1 MQDNELTSEPTTLG
15 RIAAIDVARGAS
27 LVGMGVYHLIWDLAD
42 FGFVSAGAPF
52 APAMRIFSHGVASAF
67 LALVGV
73 SLALA
78 HPHGLRR
85 AAFARRFATI
95 AGAALLVTLA
105 TFLLDRDEPILF
117 GILHCIAIASLI
129 AAPFVGAPAW
139 AALAAGALALAAPLA
154 LTSESFNSPALI
166 WLGLGTVAPASLDWR
181 PLLPWAGVVLLGLA
195 LARLFLSRLARS
207 AVALWRPAAIPGRAL
222 AFAGRHSLAIY
233 LAHQPILF
241 AALFALAN
249 LTGLAARQERES
261 YLAAC
266 RPACV
271 EAGGELAAC
280 AKACA
285 CVADRAGAAGLS
297 LGVARGQGGEDERK
311 RLKSV
316 VDACGA
322 EAR

>member
-1 MQDNELTSEPTTLG
+1 MRDKELTSESTKLG

-27 LVGMGVYHLIWDLAD
+27 LVGMVVYHLTWDLAN
-42 FGFVSAGAPF
+42 FGFVSASVPF
-52 APAMRIFSHGVASAF
+52 TPAMRVFSHAVASAF

-78 HPHGLRR
+78 HPHGLRWR
-85 AAFARRFATI
+85 AFGRRFALVT
-95 AGAALLVTLA
+95 GAALLVTLA
-105 TFLLDRDEPILF
+105 SLFIVRDEPILF
-117 GILHCIAIASLI
+117 GILHCIAVASLI

-154 LTSESFNSPALI
+154 LASDSFNSPALI

-181 PLLPWAGVVLLGLA
+181 PLLPWAGVVLVGLA
-195 LARLFLSRLARS
+195 LARASLSRLAGS
-207 AVALWRPAAIPGRAL
+207 ALALWRPTAILGRIL
-222 AFAGRHSLAIY
+222 DFAGRRSLAIY

-249 LTGLAARQERES
+249 LTGLAARQERET

-271 EAGGELAAC
+271 ERGGELAAC

-285 CVADRAGAAGLS
+285 CVADRARAAGLS
-297 LGVARGQGGEDERK
+297 LGVALGQGGEDERR
-311 RLKSV
+311 RLKSL

>member
-1 MQDNELTSEPTTLG
+1 
-15 RIAAIDVARGAS
+15 
-27 LVGMGVYHLIWDLAD
+27 
-42 FGFVSAGAPF
+42 
-52 APAMRIFSHGVASAF
+52 MRLLSHGVASAF

-271 EAGGELAAC
+271 EAGGELARC

-285 CVADRAGAAGLS
+285 CIADRAEAAGVS
-297 LGVARGQGGEDERK
+297 LGVALGQGNDDERR
-311 RLKSV
+311 RLKSI

>member
-1 MQDNELTSEPTTLG
+1 MRDKELTSEPTKPG
-15 RIAAIDVARGAS
+15 RIAAIDVARGLA
-27 LVGMGVYHLIWDLAD
+27 LIGMGVYHLIWDLAH
-42 FGFVSAGAPF
+42 FGFAPASLPF
-52 APAMRIFSHGVASAF
+52 APAMRLLSHGVAGAF

-85 AAFARRFATI
+85 AAFARRFALV

-105 TFLLDRDEPILF
+105 TYFLDRDEPILF

-249 LTGLAARQERES
+249 LTGVAARQERET

-271 EAGGELAAC
+271 ERGGEFGPC

-285 CVADRAGAAGLS
+285 CVADRARAAGLS
-297 LGVARGQGGEDERK
+297 LGVALGQGGEDERR
-311 RLKSV
+311 RLKSI